1 LIVEAEV
8 QRLHIEIRSLFKT
21 YRPNTVA
28 LSDVNLDIGAGM
40 FGLLGPNGAGKT
52 TLMRILATL
61 IDPTSGAMS
70 VDGVDVQHNKEMI
83 RQQLGYL
90 PQSFGL
96 YPRLNPVET
105 LDYIG
110 TLKGLPDPHER
121 RRRIQEI
128 LETVNLWEHRR
139 RKVREFS
146 GGMLQRLGIAQALLG
161 DPRLLIVDEPTA
173 GLDPEERIRFR
184 NLLAMMS
191 GERVVLLSTHI
202 VADVESSCSDMAVIR
217 RGQVIFRGAPEDL
230 VRAAEGK
237 VWQIRCSRPVFERLR
252 DARERMI
259 TVIGAK
265 DSGDMVE
272 ARVVCAGRPAL
283 GEGASASTAP
293 DATLEDAYIA
303 LMEAV

>member
-1 LIVEAEV
+1 M
-8 QRLHIEIRSLFKT
+8 HIEIRSLFKT

-28 LSDVNLDIGAGM
+28 LSDVNLGIGAGM

-61 IDPTSGAMS
+61 IDPTSGAVS
-70 VDGVDVQHNKEMI
+70 VDGIDVQHNKEAI
-83 RQQLGYL
+83 RRQLGYL

-110 TLKGLPDPHER
+110 TLKGMPDPRER
-121 RRRIQEI
+121 RRRIHEI

-217 RGQVIFRGAPEDL
+217 KGRVIFRGAPEDL
-230 VRAAEGK
+230 VRAADGK
-237 VWQIRCSRPVFERLR
+237 VWQVRCSRSMFERLR
-252 DARERMI
+252 DAGERTI

-272 ARVVCAGRPAL
+272 VRVVCAGRPAL
-283 GEGASASTAP
+283 GESASVSAAP

>member
-1 LIVEAEV
+1 M
-8 QRLHIEIRSLFKT
+8 HIEIRSLFKT

-28 LSDVNLDIGAGM
+28 LSDVNLGLGAGM

-61 IDPTSGAMS
+61 IDPTSGAVC
-70 VDGVDVQHNKEMI
+70 VDGIDVQHNKEAI
-83 RQQLGYL
+83 RRQLGYL

-110 TLKGLPDPHER
+110 TLKGLPDPRER
-121 RRRIQEI
+121 RRRIQEV
-128 LETVNLWEHRR
+128 LETVNLWDHRR

-217 RGQVIFRGAPEDL
+217 KGQVIFRGAPEDL
-230 VRAAEGK
+230 VRAAEGR
-237 VWQIRCSRPVFERLR
+237 VWQVRCSRPMFERLR
-252 DARERMI
+252 DAGERTI

-265 DSGDMVE
+265 DSGDVVE
-272 ARVVCAGRPAL
+272 ARVVCAGRPVL
-283 GEGASASTAP
+283 GEGASVSAAADT
-293 DATLEDAYIA
+293 TLEDAYIA